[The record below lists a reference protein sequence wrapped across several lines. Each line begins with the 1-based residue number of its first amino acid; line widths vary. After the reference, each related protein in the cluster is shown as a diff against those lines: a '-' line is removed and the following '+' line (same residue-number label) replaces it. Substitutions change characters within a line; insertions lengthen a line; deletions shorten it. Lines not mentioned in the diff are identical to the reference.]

1 MENPHKRMTQKSTSS
16 PQTHFEEILRSQH
29 LIMCCCP
36 LPLCS
41 PLLSPVHPPL
51 LSYPVVQAT
60 VRDISSQ
67 KLLSL
72 PLLCSACSA
81 DRLTGGGERVKEGEG
96 GRGGTRAPKLRK
108 PLVEGG
114 RAGGEAGLEMD
125 CAEMRMRLCFNS
137 PALTWAQRMQRS
149 CFHSRDPSISVW
161 VGIVWSSLSWRGG
174 GVCYKRVIRITGQ
187 YSGTQSAGNLK

>member
-1 MENPHKRMTQKSTSS
+1 MVKPHKRMTQKSTSS

-41 PLLSPVHPPL
+41 PLLSLSRAPSPPL
-51 LSYPVVQAT
+51 LPGCPGDSERHFFPEAP
-60 VRDISSQ
+60 
-67 KLLSL
+67 LSPTAL
-72 PLLCSACSA
+72 FSLLCWQAHRWRRES
-81 DRLTGGGERVKEGEG
+81 EG
-96 GRGGTRAPKLRK
+96 GAGVPAPKLRK

-114 RAGGEAGLEMD
+114 RAGREAGLEMD
-125 CAEMRMRLCFNS
+125 CAEMRMQLCFKT
-137 PALTWAQRMQRS
+137 PALMWAQRMQRS
-149 CFHSRDPSISVW
+149 CFHSRDPSISIW